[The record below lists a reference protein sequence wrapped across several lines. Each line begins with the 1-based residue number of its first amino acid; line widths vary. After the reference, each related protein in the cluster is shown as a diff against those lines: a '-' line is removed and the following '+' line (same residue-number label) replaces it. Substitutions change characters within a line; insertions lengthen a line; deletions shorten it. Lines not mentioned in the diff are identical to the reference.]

1 MTGAYAVIVAPS
13 ARAHAQQID
22 EWWRENRPKAPDLFA
37 RELEAAFARVA
48 ATPMIVAVFRE
59 AKGRTIRRLLMP
71 RTSYH
76 VFFEVNE
83 RHHKVHV
90 LAVWHAARGR
100 GPRL

>member
-1 MTGAYAVIVAPS
+1 MTGSYSVIVAPS
-13 ARAHAQQID
+13 ARAHAQRID

-37 RELEAAFARVA
+37 RELDAAFVRIA
-48 ATPMIVAVFRE
+48 AAPMAVAVYRE
-59 AKGRTIRRLLMP
+59 TKGRAIRRLLMP

-83 RHHKVHV
+83 RQEKVHV

-100 GPRL
+100 APRL